1 MADELVKKWGNF
13 SLSEEESVR
22 VEAIESVVEVLELRG
37 QSWLVGK
44 LIADKII
51 GKDYIRAT
59 LIRGWKPTG
68 SLHFKV
74 LGENLFLLDFEHFW
88 DRSRVLE
95 GHPWIFEN
103 KLFAVEEFDGFTPL
117 IRMKF
122 DFTAFWIRMYDLPL
136 VCMEREKG
144 FKIGATVG
152 KVEDVDTDIDG
163 TGWGEYLHVRVHVS
177 LTKPLPRGRTLKLKE
192 KSLWVPFQY
201 EKIPKFCFKCGV
213 ISHGPEGRMKGDDEG
228 KQGGG
233 SEAEYGPWLRVPP
246 NRAWLERRRMRS

>member
-1 MADELVKKWGNF
+1 MASGQTYCRQDHWERLY
-13 SLSEEESVR
+13 SSYSYQR
-22 VEAIESVVEVLELRG
+22 VETDRIPTL
-37 QSWLVGK
+37 QSSWGK
-44 LIADKII
+44 FIPPRL
-51 GKDYIRAT
+51 
-59 LIRGWKPTG
+59 
-68 SLHFKV
+68 
-74 LGENLFLLDFEHFW
+74 EHFW

-213 ISHGPEGRMKGDDEG
+213 ISHGPEGRMKGDDKG